1 MFANK
6 PAPRGQPPNHRST
19 EAAPNYRQSKADA
32 VPTLGHDVQHDG
44 MAHWLEALNKKYCCR
59 LFQAYIQIKCQ
70 K

>member
-6 PAPRGQPPNHRST
+6 PAPRGQPSNHRSI

-44 MAHWLEALNKKYCCR
+44 MAHWLEAVDKKY
-59 LFQAYIQIKCQ
+59 
-70 K
+70 